1 MQNYQNALIT
11 LKLNKTIIKLT
22 NKSLTPKNSQTMITI
37 NFNKAFETCKPSKNY
52 LGQALVGLW
61 VQKYFFIYCT

>member
-52 LGQALVGLW
+52 LGQA
-61 VQKYFFIYCT
+61 